1 MTKENKNINLIP
13 NEKFDIIP
21 YYKVAD
27 ILVSDISSTL
37 FEFYPKQ
44 ANYSGRVL
52 YSKIKTSCFQRF

>member
-1 MTKENKNINLIP
+1 MVLAGSKKDIGIKSSLFIQMTKENKNIKLIP

-37 FEFYPKQ
+37 FLSFYP
-44 ANYSGRVL
+44 
-52 YSKIKTSCFQRF
+52 